1 MGKKYWKQCE
11 QCRTEYLSDLLNYS
25 VLRKIMFL
33 INDYNPN
40 FCAEGR
46 FLTFF
51 LNFSRD
57 GYHKL
62 AILNPVLSF
71 VCI

>member
-1 MGKKYWKQCE
+1 VGKKYWKQCE
-11 QCRTEYLSDLLNYS
+11 QCRTEYLSVLLNYS
-25 VLRKIMFL
+25 VLRKIIFL

-40 FCAEGR
+40 FCAEPP
-46 FLTFF
+46 FLAFF
-51 LNFSRD
+51 LNFPRD

-62 AILNPVLSF
+62 AILNLVLSF

>member
-1 MGKKYWKQCE
+1 
-11 QCRTEYLSDLLNYS
+11 
-25 VLRKIMFL
+25 MFL

-40 FCAEGR
+40 FCAER
-46 FLTFF
+46 RLIAFF